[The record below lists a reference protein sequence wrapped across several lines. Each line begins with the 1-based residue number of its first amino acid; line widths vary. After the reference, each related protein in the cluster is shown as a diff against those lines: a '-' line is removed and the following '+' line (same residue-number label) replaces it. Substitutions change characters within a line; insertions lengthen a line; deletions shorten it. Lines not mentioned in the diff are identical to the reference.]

1 MLCIQMFS
9 TYITAFKE
17 EHFLF
22 THYTKNILTY
32 PIKQV
37 NRYTHVL
44 KNIKNCH
51 YLEYKCLCVKKY
63 TNIYNPFIDTQKKEQ
78 QHLSFEMMFCL
89 SLITSGTY
97 IISLTGNKGLQMLNS
112 HRVKCI
118 ISKQEIMHCLNEMY
132 NFHDALLVFSF
143 QKQFLFDQSI
153 SEVSCISIAW
163 SLYIQRFK
171 TFRLQEIIE
180 TKICTYF

>member
-1 MLCIQMFS
+1 MSISVFVLKSIQI
-9 TYITAFKE
+9 YIQSI
-17 EHFLF
+17 
-22 THYTKNILTY
+22 Y
-32 PIKQV
+32 
-37 NRYTHVL
+37 RYT
-44 KNIKNCH
+44 
-51 YLEYKCLCVKKY
+51 
-63 TNIYNPFIDTQKKEQ
+63 KKEQ